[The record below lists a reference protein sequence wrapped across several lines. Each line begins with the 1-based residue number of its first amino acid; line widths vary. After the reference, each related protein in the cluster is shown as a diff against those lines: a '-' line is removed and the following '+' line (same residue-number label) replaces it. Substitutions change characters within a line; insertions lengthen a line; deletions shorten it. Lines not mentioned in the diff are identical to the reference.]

1 MRILLGLVVLA
12 SGLTGALSYPEKN
25 LVVAE
30 AVSPPGAEPDSE
42 TQVRYAVVKG
52 DREQVH
58 EGAVRVASVAFD
70 HPVRASYFRAR
81 SVLDDETFRLSLDDA
96 DVDPISHKRDVR
108 LADLST
114 GSISEQPEEPPLSK
128 EELCNTLSEQAQANA
143 LPAIY
148 FANLIWQ
155 ESRFRHDAVS
165 PVGALGVAQF
175 MPETAMAS
183 GVDDPFDPLQ
193 AIPASARL
201 LHDLREQFGNLGL
214 AAAAYNAGPGR
225 VHDWLKKRRKLP
237 RETRNYVLRVTGW
250 PVEHWRAAPQRA
262 LAFAPARRLPCRDM
276 PVFVEQQQEA
286 AAQQDDAAPPT
297 PHNAAATRSHL
308 NLHRKSHRVRVAMKQ
323 PNHSAAQNGKIE
335 GAKSHKAEHKSAAAR
350 HGTRVGATPTAG
362 HRKPDLK
369 KDARKL
375 RKPGTCSARRKTL
388 GSLAKR
394 VFPLIRRAPYDY
406 CGRRR
411 SRVQVTC
418 KPALTLFQFSS
429 PAAGRSVLRSP
440 AISAGAASRAY

>member
-1 MRILLGLVVLA
+1 
-12 SGLTGALSYPEKN
+12 LTGALPNPEKD
-25 LVVAE
+25 LIVAE
-30 AVSPPGAEPDSE
+30 AVSRPGAQPESE
-42 TQVRYAVVKG
+42 TQFRYAVVKG

-58 EGAVRVASVAFD
+58 EGAIRLTSVVLD
-70 HPVRASYFRAR
+70 HPVRVSYFHAR

-108 LADLST
+108 VASLAT
-114 GSISEQPEEPPLSK
+114 GENLEQPEEPPLSK

-237 RETRNYVLRVTGW
+237 RETRNYVLRITGQ
-250 PVEHWRAAPQRA
+250 PVEHWRTAQRRP

-276 PVFVEQQQEA
+276 PVYAELQQEA
-286 AAQQDDAAPPT
+286 AAQQSDAVLT
-297 PHNAAATRSHL
+297 STHHAAASRSHL
-308 NLHRKSHRVRVAMKQ
+308 NLHRKRHAVRVAARQ
-323 PNHSAAQNGKIE
+323 AGQAGTHGGRSNRATSQ
-335 GAKSHKAEHKSAAAR
+335 KAERKKTATG
-350 HGTRVGATPTAG
+350 HGARVGATPVTAN
-362 HRKPDLK
+362 HKPNGK
-369 KDARKL
+369 KDSHKQ
-375 RKPGTCSARRKTL
+375 RKPGRVR
-388 GSLAKR
+388 LA
-394 VFPLIRRAPYDY
+394 A
-406 CGRRR
+406 
-411 SRVQVTC
+411 
-418 KPALTLFQFSS
+418 KP
-429 PAAGRSVLRSP
+429 
-440 AISAGAASRAY
+440 